1 MPRLN
6 RYFRICTLLLIATCP
21 FSLADEPKGLVLPPD
36 PVTRQ
41 ELLAEIDIK
50 MNRVQNFLRE
60 QHLAGILLTRVNNF
74 SWMTAGIADNEIVIT
89 SEVGAASLL
98 VMNDGHKY
106 VVGENGEVSRHAQED
121 LAGLN
126 YESKGYDWYRDQTV
140 PDRKLE
146 IIHELARGALLGVF
160 ENATGARFARLARP
174 AFLRRGFE
182 EFLDL
187 LGSARLADEGRGGR
201 RAR

>member
-36 PVTRQ
+36 PVTRK

-60 QHLAGILLTRVNNF
+60 QHLAGILLTRVNSF

-98 VMNDGHKY
+98 VMNDGHK
-106 VVGENGEVSRHAQED
+106 
-121 LAGLN
+121 
-126 YESKGYDWYRDQTV
+126 
-140 PDRKLE
+140 
-146 IIHELARGALLGVF
+146 
-160 ENATGARFARLARP
+160 
-174 AFLRRGFE
+174 
-182 EFLDL
+182 
-187 LGSARLADEGRGGR
+187 
-201 RAR
+201 